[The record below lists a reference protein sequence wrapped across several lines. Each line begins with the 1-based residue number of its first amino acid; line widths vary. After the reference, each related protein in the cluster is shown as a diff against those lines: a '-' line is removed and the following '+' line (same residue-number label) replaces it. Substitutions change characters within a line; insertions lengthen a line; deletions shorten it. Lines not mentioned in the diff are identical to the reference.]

1 MSTLS
6 DNSLKTLDEEK
17 KSRIVRK
24 TKGSFETILKAI
36 LYISLLIIYIIPFIW
51 MIFGSLR
58 TETDFF
64 QNVYPFSWN
73 TIFPVEW
80 SLKNYQ
86 DIFGLSADGQAA
98 GLNFQQYILN
108 SLIVAGAVVA
118 SSVTVSTMG
127 AYFFARLKFPFK
139 NVLMVMMILSMLL
152 PIEATMVPLYI
163 VVSRLGL
170 ADSYLGIIIPWY
182 TSPFFIFSLTQ
193 FMKDIPYELDE
204 AATIDGASKLGILW
218 HVIIPNSI
226 PGLVTNA
233 LIEFQFAWN
242 LFYWPLIVA
251 SKKELLMLQVAIAG
265 QSSMARIYYGRILAG
280 ATVASIPVIILFLLL
295 QRYYVQG
302 TALSGLKG

>member
-1 MSTLS
+1 L
-6 DNSLKTLDEEK
+6 
-17 KSRIVRK
+17 
-24 TKGSFETILKAI
+24 
-36 LYISLLIIYIIPFIW
+36 
-51 MIFGSLR
+51 
-58 TETDFF
+58 
-64 QNVYPFSWN
+64 
-73 TIFPVEW
+73 
-80 SLKNYQ
+80 

-98 GLNFQQYILN
+98 GLNFQKYIMN
-108 SLIVAGAVVA
+108 SLIVAVAVVG
-118 SSVTVSTMG
+118 SSVVVSTMG

-139 NVLMVMMILSMLL
+139 KVLMVLMILSMLL

-163 VVSRLGL
+163 VVSNLGL
-170 ADSYLGIIIPWY
+170 ADSFLGIIIPWY

-218 HVIIPNSI
+218 YIIIPNAI

-233 LIEFQFAWN
+233 LIEFQYAWN

-302 TALSGLKG
+302 TALSGIKG

>member
-1 MSTLS
+1 MSSISNSGIQTL
-6 DNSLKTLDEEK
+6 NEEK
-17 KSRIVRK
+17 KNRILRK
-24 TKGSFETILKAI
+24 SKNGLEKLIKAVF
-36 LYISLLIIYIIPFIW
+36 YISLLVIYIVPFVW

-58 TETDFF
+58 TETEFF
-64 QNVYPFSWN
+64 QNVFPFTWK
-73 TIFPVEW
+73 TIFPLEW
-80 SLKNYQ
+80 SLQNYL
-86 DIFGLSADGQAA
+86 DIFGISADGQAA
-98 GLNFQQYILN
+98 GLNFQKYVMN
-108 SLIVAGAVVA
+108 SLIVAGAVVI
-118 SSVTVSTMG
+118 SSVTVSTLG

-139 NVLMVMMILSMLL
+139 NVLMVLMILSMLL

-170 ADSYLGIIIPWY
+170 QDLYWGIIIPWY

-218 HVIIPNSI
+218 YVIIPNAI

-233 LIEFQFAWN
+233 LIEFQYAWN

-265 QSSMARIYYGRILAG
+265 QSSFARVYYGRILAG

-302 TALSGLKG
+302 TALSGIKG